1 MRSIDLDAKGWRE
14 PLDFSNALLH
24 ATDAPEGHGN
34 GIAALM
40 EGLVWG
46 GTGTIEPPYAI
57 RISGL
62 NGAPADVVEWVK
74 LIQDRLQKAKREFKE
89 RNGHDV
95 DVTMEI
101 VS

>member
-1 MRSIDLDAKGWRE
+1 MRLIDLDAKDWRK
-14 PLDFSNALLH
+14 PQDFAKALLQ
-24 ATDAPEGHGN
+24 ALDAPDWHGT
-34 GIAALM
+34 GVTALM

-62 NGAPADVVEWVK
+62 NGAPADVVERVK
-74 LIQDRLQKAKREFKE
+74 LIQNCLEEAKQEFRE